1 MPGANGAGQESEPRR
16 VVLLSNEQDLRSL
29 FERALG
35 RDECLVVAGG
45 EEELRRALATP
56 AATVV
61 ISVGASDRIESWR
74 RVRELHHGMV
84 LVAVDTADQTDGWP
98 PDVARRYL
106 VRPFGVEE
114 IGAALAVRPRILR
127 EPAAARRRRLAKA
140 QGPPVIPP
148 PPALPPPPAAE
159 VEPVRR
165 LETGESLWDTP
176 AVPDERER
184 AAGATAA
191 ATDRAEPA
199 PAKPAPPRPTA
210 KPLPTPA
217 ARVDLPP
224 PATADSG
231 RGAPASSGRGTPG
244 SAATAAAPAE
254 AGRDTATTTHARTNG
269 TAPAPA
275 APPSKSEPAAP
286 PGARQDRRRVGL
298 LVALVALLLVV
309 TSAGG
314 IAIGRATA
322 PDQTGGT
329 SAGTPA
335 TPSTAAPGVVNK
347 EKAPA
352 ACDAALSDAD
362 AAISY
367 LVGNVRDDR
376 LTRSMQSYQQNR
388 RACRAA
394 SR

>member
-1 MPGANGAGQESEPRR
+1 
-16 VVLLSNEQDLRSL
+16 VILLSDEQDLRSL

-35 RDECLVVAGG
+35 RNECLVVAGDG
-45 EEELRRALATP
+45 EELRRALEVP

-61 ISVGASDRIESWR
+61 ISVGVSDRIASWH

-84 LVAVDTADQTDGWP
+84 LVTVDSAEQTHGWP
-98 PDVARRYL
+98 PDVSRRFL

-114 IGAALAVRPRILR
+114 IVAALAVHPRILR

-140 QGPPVIPP
+140 QGPPVIPTL
-148 PPALPPPPAAE
+148 ALPPPPEAG

-165 LETGESLWDTP
+165 LETKESLWDTP
-176 AVPDERER
+176 AEPEDPEP
-184 AAGATAA
+184 AAGAEAA
-191 ATDRAEPA
+191 ATDRADPA
-199 PAKPAPPRPTA
+199 PARAVAPRPAP
-210 KPLPTPA
+210 KPLPAPA
-217 ARVDLPP
+217 TRAEPP
-224 PATADSG
+224 PP
-231 RGAPASSGRGTPG
+231 APASSERG
-244 SAATAAAPAE
+244 AAASSGDEAPGTTKRAAGASAE
-254 AGRDTATTTHARTNG
+254 PGRRAATTTRERARSNG

-275 APPSKSEPAAP
+275 APPRQREPVAPPAARP
-286 PGARQDRRRVGL
+286 ERRRVGV
-298 LVALVALLLVV
+298 LVAVVALLLVA

-322 PDQTGGT
+322 PDQTGGSGA

-335 TPSTAAPGVVNK
+335 TPSTAAPGVVIK

-376 LTRSMQSYQQNR
+376 LTKSMQSYQQNR

-394 SR
+394 R

>member
-1 MPGANGAGQESEPRR
+1 
-16 VVLLSNEQDLRSL
+16 VILLSNEPDLRSL

-35 RDECLVVAGG
+35 RNECLVVAGG
-45 EEELRRALATP
+45 DEELRRALATP

-61 ISVGASDRIESWR
+61 ISVGVSDRIESWR
-74 RVRELHHGMV
+74 RIRELHQGMV
-84 LVAVDTADQTDGWP
+84 LVAVDTAEQTHDWP
-98 PDVARRYL
+98 ADVARRFL

-114 IGAALAVRPRILR
+114 IMASLAVHPRILR

-140 QGPPVIPP
+140 QGPPVIPL
-148 PPALPPPPAAE
+148 PALPPPPEAG

-176 AVPDERER
+176 MGPAEPGP
-184 AAGATAA
+184 AAGAEPAA
-191 ATDRAEPA
+191 AAGAEPA
-199 PAKPAPPRPTA
+199 PAKPVPPMPAQKSLPAPAVKT
-210 KPLPTPA
+210 
-217 ARVDLPP
+217 DPP
-224 PATADSG
+224 PP
-231 RGAPASSGRGTPG
+231 APASSGRGTTASSGPG
-244 SAATAAAPAE
+244 ATASSERATAAAEGEPAR
-254 AGRDTATTTHARTNG
+254 GGTTTTKTRERARTNG
-269 TAPAPA
+269 TGTAPA
-275 APPSKSEPAAP
+275 APPRQREPVAPPAATP
-286 PGARQDRRRVGL
+286 DRRRVGL
-298 LVALVALLLVV
+298 LVAVVALLLAA

-322 PDQTGGT
+322 PASTGGA
-329 SAGTPA
+329 SPGTPA
-335 TPSTAAPGVVNK
+335 TPSTAAPGVVIK

-376 LTRSMQSYQQNR
+376 LTKSMQSYQQNR

>member
-1 MPGANGAGQESEPRR
+1 
-16 VVLLSNEQDLRSL
+16 VVLLSDEPDLRSL

-35 RDECLVVAGG
+35 GNESLVVAGG
-45 EEELRRALATP
+45 DEELRRALATP
-56 AATVV
+56 AATVA
-61 ISVGASDRIESWR
+61 ISVGVTDRIRSWQ

-84 LVAVDTADQTDGWP
+84 LVAVDTADQTQGWP
-98 PDVARRYL
+98 PDVARRFL

-114 IGAALAVRPRILR
+114 IGAALAVHPRILR
-127 EPAAARRRRLAKA
+127 EPAAARRRRLARA

-148 PPALPPPPAAE
+148 PLALPPPPAAE

-176 AVPDERER
+176 AAPDEPAPA
-184 AAGATAA
+184 AAGEPA
-191 ATDRAEPA
+191 ATGRGDPA
-199 PAKPAPPRPTA
+199 PAKPLPAQ
-210 KPLPTPA
+210 PTPA
-217 ARVDLPP
+217 KPGAKADVPSLAP
-224 PATADSG
+224 PAGSERAATGTAE
-231 RGAPASSGRGTPG
+231 RGEAGSTQ
-244 SAATAAAPAE
+244 SAAAAAAPSETAR
-254 AGRDTATTTHARTNG
+254 GTATTTRERARTNG

-275 APPSKSEPAAP
+275 APPRQPEAAASPAARP
-286 PGARQDRRRVGL
+286 ERRRAGL
-298 LVALVALLLVV
+298 LVTLVALLLVV

-322 PDQTGGT
+322 PDQTGGSGT

-335 TPSTAAPGVVNK
+335 TPSTAAPGVVIK

-376 LTRSMQSYQQNR
+376 LTQSMQSYQQNR

-394 SR
+394 R